1 MSACRLRWT
10 QLPGAD
16 SIRLID
22 VLWIDL
28 DGERVTAAFEVEHT
42 TSIYSGIVRML
53 DLALSS
59 DLHAADGLFLVA
71 PDAREEEVRAQLQ
84 RPAFSRVRDL
94 QVRFLPYGEL
104 ETHRDAIARFGS
116 GMKGIQAIARTL

>member
-1 MSACRLRWT
+1 M
-10 QLPGAD
+10 
-16 SIRLID
+16 
-22 VLWIDL
+22 
-28 DGERVTAAFEVEHT
+28 AAFEVEHT

-71 PDAREEEVRAQLQ
+71 PDAREGEVRAQL
-84 RPAFSRVRDL
+84 RWPAFSRVIDL

-104 ETHRDAIARFGS
+104 EKHRDAIARFGT
-116 GMKGIQAIARTL
+116 GIKGIQAISCVL